1 MIIDPVGLGRGQEP
15 DSLLA
20 ARPSPSVREPLA
32 TDGRRDGW
40 RGVAGPSVVSFGW
53 GQARLRALAVDLANG
68 MVDRFRSLPIARSAY
83 LTGRILADMAG
94 SPR

>member
-1 MIIDPVGLGRGQEP
+1 
-15 DSLLA
+15 
-20 ARPSPSVREPLA
+20 
-32 TDGRRDGW
+32 
-40 RGVAGPSVVSFGW
+40 
-53 GQARLRALAVDLANG
+53 VDLANG